1 MKDGW
6 QLVKLN
12 EVCNIINGRNQK
24 LVESPDGEYPI
35 YGSGGIM
42 GYATDYL
49 CEAGATIIG
58 RKGSIN
64 NPIYVETR
72 FWNVDTAFGLLPK
85 PCMNSRLF
93 HYFCLSFD
101 FTKMNKGT
109 TIPSLVKNDLLQ
121 IDVPYNPSISEQQ
134 RIVGI
139 LDAEFEKIDALK
151 TNAEKNLQNAKDLF
165 HAALNLYF
173 TDRKYKSSIL
183 GKECDFVRGPFGG
196 SLKKNCFVDAGYPVY
211 EQQHAIYN
219 RFVFRYYV
227 NEKKYLEMKRFT
239 VNGGDLIM
247 SCSGTIGKVAIVP
260 MDAPKGIINQ
270 ALLKLTPK
278 TNLIPEYLLWYMNS
292 KSFTKQIQEHSQ
304 GAAIKNVASVAILKQ
319 ISLPLPSVNEQ
330 REIIQHL
337 NELSNKCKVLQNNYT
352 QTIALCD
359 DLKQALLRKAFSGE
373 L

>member
-151 TNAEKNLQNAKDLF
+151 ANAEKNLQNAKDLF
-165 HAALNLYF
+165 QAALKKELKPKEGWNWMYLPSIAENLDSKRIPI
-173 TDRKYKSSIL
+173 TQKDRTTGTYPYYGASGIVDYVSDYLFDDELLLISEDGANLLARSTPIAFSVAGKIWVNNHAHILKFKDKATQKIVEYYIESITI
-183 GKECDFVRGPFGG
+183 D
-196 SLKKNCFVDAGYPVY
+196 D
-211 EQQHAIYN
+211 
-219 RFVFRYYV
+219 YV
-227 NEKKYLEMKRFT
+227 T
-239 VNGGDLIM
+239 G
-247 SCSGTIGKVAIVP
+247 AAQP
-260 MDAPKGIINQ
+260 
-270 ALLKLTPK
+270 KLTQANMNK
-278 TNLIPEYLLWYMNS
+278 IPIPMPPYDDRPGISHRIETL
-292 KSFTKQIQEHSQ
+292 KSMVIT
-304 GAAIKNVASVAILKQ
+304 
-319 ISLPLPSVNEQ
+319 
-330 REIIQHL
+330 
-337 NELSNKCKVLQNNYT
+337 LQDNYT
-352 QTIALCD
+352 QTLALCD
-359 DLKQALLRKAFSGE
+359 DLKQALLRKAFNGE